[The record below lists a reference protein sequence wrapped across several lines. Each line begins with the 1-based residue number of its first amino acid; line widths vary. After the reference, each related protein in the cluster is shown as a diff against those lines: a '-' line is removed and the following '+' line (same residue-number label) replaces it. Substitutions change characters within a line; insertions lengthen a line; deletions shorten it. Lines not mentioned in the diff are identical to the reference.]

1 MLYIWGLLNLRLTY
15 MHCDQTI
22 RFMEEN
28 FLILKKQISN
38 EIKTTIGK

>member
-15 MHCDQTI
+15 MHSDQTI

>member
-1 MLYIWGLLNLRLTY
+1 MLYMWGLLNLRLTY
-15 MHCDQTI
+15 MHGDQTI